1 VPAPRTLDDALRR
14 IARDGARLHAFTAL
28 TPRAGG
34 AGPLAGWPLALKDNL
49 AVAGQPLGLGSA
61 AAPTVPTRTASA
73 VQRLLDAGAALVGR
87 TQMVEYA
94 FGGWGLNAALGT
106 PRNPWDDRVHR
117 VPGGSSSGSAVAV
130 AAGLA
135 RLALGTDTAGSVR
148 MPAALCGVVGFKP
161 SFGRYD
167 ADGAYP
173 LAPSYDTVGLLA
185 ASVADV
191 VMADTVLAQ
200 DGGPAAPVQTLRV
213 LDADA
218 WPVAVEPAVRQ
229 AVQAAADAAT
239 SVAPGLALAAG
250 TAPWPLDLAALM
262 RDAGTLIAAEA
273 WGVHRQRFTEDPA
286 HYGPEMQRRL
296 AAARDLE
303 PAAVQAAGAAR
314 AQAQQAFRAAL
325 PPGQALLLP
334 SVPCSAPPVDAVSE
348 SGAPLGAF
356 TRWVNHVGGCALS
369 LPAGMDAQGLP
380 VAVQLV
386 AGPGQD
392 AALLALGRRLEAAL
406 AQPPAVRG

>member
-1 VPAPRTLDDALRR
+1 MH
-14 IARDGARLHAFTAL
+14 IARDGTRLHVFTHLA
-28 TPRAGG
+28 PQAGG

-49 AVAGQPLGLGSA
+49 GVAGQPLGLGSA
-61 AAPTVPTRTASA
+61 AKAPIWSTRTASA

-161 SFGRYD
+161 SFGRYPV
-167 ADGAYP
+167 DGVFP

-185 ASVADV
+185 TSVVDV
-191 VMADTVLAQ
+191 AMADAVLAA
-200 DGGPAAPVQTLRV
+200 DGHPGQPLRTLRV
-213 LDADA
+213 LAPAA
-218 WPVAVEPAVRQ
+218 WPVAVEPAVQ
-229 AVQAAADAAT
+229 DALDTAVSAAWGL
-239 SVAPGLALAAG
+239 GLAPFAD
-250 TAPWPLDLAALM
+250 PWPLDLVAMM

-273 WGVHRQRFTEDPA
+273 WGVHRHRFEEDPG
-286 HYGPEMQRRL
+286 HYGAEMQRRL
-296 AAARDLE
+296 AAARDLDW
-303 PAAVQAAGAAR
+303 AAVQAADAAR
-314 AQAQQAFRAAL
+314 AQAQLAFRVAL
-325 PPGQALLLP
+325 PPGQVLLLP

-348 SGAPLGAF
+348 SGVPLGAF

-380 VAVQLV
+380 VAVQMV
-386 AGPGQD
+386 AAPGQD
-392 AALLALGRRLEAAL
+392 AALLALGRRLEAVL
-406 AQPPAVRG
+406 A